1 MATIIRG
8 LLKGYHYMNT
18 EIADPR
24 VQDWFLMGSP
34 WPGLALLTF
43 YLYFVQSLGPRLMK
57 DRKPFN
63 LDRLMQIYNIVQI
76 ILSGYLLYKALVLA
90 WLWDYSLYCEP
101 VDYSDDPKAVEVSF
115 LHRWQTS
122 PDKIMQILRVP
133 MKQRTLF
140 TLQIAGTV
148 WIYFIVK
155 VIDLLDT
162 VFFVLRKKSNQISFL
177 HVYHHT
183 GMVIGSW
190 AGVKYLPGGHG
201 TFLGLVNSFVH
212 VVMYGHY
219 FATSMKISR
228 PWWKKYITQL
238 QLIQFVLILV
248 HFSQLAWIEDCGF
261 PRWPALIF
269 VPQNLFM
276 IVLFGDFYYKTYVR
290 KSKGKAVA
298 TNGVSNGIAK
308 ATSNGK
314 PAAPKTD

>member
-101 VDYSDDPKAVEVSF
+101 VDYSDDPKAVE
-115 LHRWQTS
+115 
-122 PDKIMQILRVP
+122 
-133 MKQRTLF
+133 
-140 TLQIAGTV
+140 IAGTV

-290 KSKGKAVA
+290 KSKGKSVA